1 MIVERE
7 DRRRRGGPA
16 VSVVA
21 WLAVLGGTIA
31 LGVVGRAPEAR
42 TAAVTPEPMAM
53 TPAAAASVPP
63 AAAIPRRSPLATRPS
78 IGEDGIMGGLPFG
91 TAWQWLESD

>member
-7 DRRRRGGPA
+7 SRRRRGGPA
-16 VSVVA
+16 VAVVA

-31 LGVVGRAPEAR
+31 IGVAGRAPEAR
-42 TAAVTPEPMAM
+42 TAAVTPEPMAV
-53 TPAAAASVPP
+53 TPAATRSAPP
-63 AAAIPRRSPLATRPS
+63 AVIPRRSPLPTRPP

-91 TAWQWLESD
+91 TAWQWLRSE

>member
-1 MIVERE
+1 MIVERAG
-7 DRRRRGGPA
+7 RRRRGGPA
-16 VSVVA
+16 VAVVA

-31 LGVVGRAPEAR
+31 LGVAGRAPEAR
-42 TAAVTPEPMAM
+42 TAAVTPEPVAA
-53 TPAAAASVPP
+53 TPSAAPTAPP
-63 AAAIPRRSPLATRPS
+63 AAAIPRRSPLPTRPP